1 MDEEPSMAT
10 LKILGKARGVF
21 SLVGVL
27 KNKVSA
33 LHPFSRFGSAMVA
46 VENLEP
52 ALIAIFPTVIVMV
65 VLYGLSESKITLA
78 NLVAQLPRSPLR
90 MLAPIFTNGFVVA
103 AHGSEIEHVPNHTEA
118 AKVNSSKKM
127 PAIVQPTPTV
137 KLSSGI
143 KPLQQ
148 TRLEYPLEA
157 RDSHVS
163 GPVEMQITIAED
175 GSVHDPQILNGD
187 ARLHANLADGVKRW
201 LYQPMRIDGK
211 AVPVTT
217 RLVIQFSFE

>member
-1 MDEEPSMAT
+1 MAI

-27 KNKVSA
+27 KNKVEA

-46 VENLEP
+46 IENWEP
-52 ALIAIFPTVIVMV
+52 ALIAIFPTVLVMV

-78 NLVAQLPRSPLR
+78 NLAAQLPRSPVK
-90 MLAPIFTNGFVVA
+90 MLAPLFTNSSIVA
-103 AHGSEIEHVPNHTEA
+103 AHGSEIEHVPNHTES
-118 AKVNSSKKM
+118 AKVNSTKKTR
-127 PAIVQPTPTV
+127 AIVPPTPTV

-148 TRLEYPLEA
+148 TSLDYPLEA

-175 GSVHDPQILNGD
+175 GSVHDPLILNGD
-187 ARLHANLADGVKRW
+187 ARLHANLAEGIKRW

-211 AVPVTT
+211 PVPVTT

>member
-1 MDEEPSMAT
+1 MAT

-27 KNKVSA
+27 KNKVAA
-33 LHPFSRFGSAMVA
+33 LHPFSRFGSAIVA
-46 VENLEP
+46 IENLEP
-52 ALIAIFPTVIVMV
+52 ALFAIFPTVLVMV
-65 VLYGLSESKITLA
+65 VLYGLSESKLTFA
-78 NLVAQLPRSPLR
+78 NLAAQLPGSPLK
-90 MLAPIFTNGFVVA
+90 MLAPIFTNGVVVA
-103 AHGSEIEHVPNHTEA
+103 AHGSEIEHVPNHTES
-118 AKVNSSKKM
+118 AKVNSTRKIR
-127 PAIVQPTPTV
+127 AIVPPTPIV

-148 TRLEYPLEA
+148 TSLEYPLEA

-175 GSVHDPQILNGD
+175 GSVHDALILNGD
-187 ARLHANLADGVKRW
+187 ARLHANLAEGIKRW
-201 LYQPMRIDGK
+201 LYEPMRIDGK

-217 RLVIQFSFE
+217 RLIIQFSME